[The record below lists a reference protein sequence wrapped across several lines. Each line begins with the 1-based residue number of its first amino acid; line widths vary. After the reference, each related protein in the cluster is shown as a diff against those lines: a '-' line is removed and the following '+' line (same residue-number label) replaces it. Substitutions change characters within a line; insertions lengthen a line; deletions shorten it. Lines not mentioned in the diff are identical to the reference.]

1 MKLDGKVAVITGASR
16 GIGRAIGEL
25 YAREGASI
33 VLADID
39 EDAVAATAKSIAAA
53 HNCATLAVRTDVASA
68 NDNQVLIEQAIKH
81 FGKVDLLVCN
91 AGIVRPGRPIED
103 ITPEQWR
110 QVLDINLMGAFT
122 PTQFFAPAAKARQQG
137 RIIYMASVAGE
148 VGGVS
153 SEISYSV
160 SKAAVLCLTKA
171 VAKQL
176 APYNITV
183 NAIAPGAIQTAMT
196 DILQYPPG
204 VRQSIP
210 LGRYGDVDDIAAA
223 ALYLASRMPNMSLA
237 RRWTSTADV
246 HEIAVPIKQET
257 TEEATK

>member
-1 MKLDGKVAVITGASR
+1 MKLAGKVAVITGASR
-16 GIGRAIGEL
+16 GIGRAIADT
-25 YAREGASI
+25 YAREGASV

-39 EDAVAATAKSIAAA
+39 GSAAA
-53 HNCATLAVRTDVASA
+53 DAARAIAETHGHPTLAVQVDVASA
-68 NDNQVLIEQAIKH
+68 PDNQALMEQAMQR
-81 FGKVDLLVCN
+81 FGQVDVLVCN
-91 AGIVRPGRPIED
+91 AGIVRPARPIED

-110 QVLDINLMGAFT
+110 QVIDINLMGCIYA
-122 PTQFFAPAAKARQQG
+122 TQFFVPAAKARQQG

-176 APYNITV
+176 GPHGITV

-196 DILQYPPG
+196 DILQYPAALKD
-204 VRQSIP
+204 SIP
-210 LGRYGDVDDIAAA
+210 LQRYGDVDDIAAA
-223 ALYLASRMPNMSLA
+223 ALYLACDDAKYVTGTTM
-237 RRWTSTADV
+237 DV
-246 HEIAVPIKQET
+246 NGGMYMK
-257 TEEATK
+257 

>member
-16 GIGRAIGEL
+16 GIGRAIADL
-25 YAREGASI
+25 YAREGACV

-39 EDAVAATAKSIAAA
+39 ESAAREAADAIATAYGCS
-53 HNCATLAVRTDVASA
+53 TLAVKIDVASA
-68 NDNQVLIEQAIKH
+68 DDNRVLIAKATER
-81 FGKVDLLVCN
+81 FGKIDLLVCN
-91 AGIVRPGRPIED
+91 AGIVRPARPIED

-110 QVLDINLMGAFT
+110 QVIDINLMGCVYA
-122 PTQFFAPAAKARQQG
+122 TQFFAPEAKARKQG

-171 VAKQL
+171 VARQL
-176 APYNITV
+176 GPHGITV
-183 NAIAPGAIQTAMT
+183 NAIAPGAIRTAMT

-204 VRQSIP
+204 VKESIP
-210 LGRYGDVDDIAAA
+210 LQRYGDVDDIAAA
-223 ALYLASRMPNMSLA
+223 ALYLACDDAKYVTGTTL
-237 RRWTSTADV
+237 DV
-246 HEIAVPIKQET
+246 NGGMYMR
-257 TEEATK
+257 

>member
-1 MKLDGKVAVITGASR
+1 MPAGAETEAESTNMKLDGQVAVITGASR
-16 GIGRAIGEL
+16 GIGRAIADL
-25 YAREGASI
+25 YAREGASV

-39 EDAVAATAKSIAAA
+39 ESAAMDAAKAIAAA
-53 HNCATLAVRTDVASA
+53 YGRPTLAIKTDVASA
-68 NDNQVLIEQAIKH
+68 EDNKVLIEQAMQR

-110 QVLDINLMGAFT
+110 QVIDINLMGCIYA
-122 PTQFFAPAAKARQQG
+122 TQFFVPAAKARQQG

-153 SEISYSV
+153 AEISYSV

-176 APYNITV
+176 GPYNITV
-183 NAIAPGAIQTAMT
+183 NAIAPGAIQTTMT

-204 VRQSIP
+204 VKQSIP
-210 LGRYGDVDDIAAA
+210 LGRYGDVADIAAA
-223 ALYLASRMPNMSLA
+223 ALYLASDDASYVTGTTM
-237 RRWTSTADV
+237 DV
-246 HEIAVPIKQET
+246 NGGMYMK
-257 TEEATK
+257 